1 MENEKTE
8 QEKPQEQQASQA
20 EQPAEQK
27 PDIYEQMKTLSEEE
41 KKLCPNKIS
50 EYIQALYTRG
60 LIEKMKDIGVKHVP
74 ISLTPSPIPKN
85 LFEKIFFYQI
95 AFNKIYNK
103 LSNDQAFIEKTLEP
117 ISSKDNHIQ
126 KLLEISKKSISN
138 EKRQKIKLSFFRND
152 YVLDKDQK
160 FLFLKEFNTNCS
172 NFEFS
177 FTNIL
182 LNFFD
187 YYSQK
192 YKKDFSKY
200 KEKNVEIPQN
210 KGNEIE
216 KFTDAIIEAIKLAF
230 PQDYKTS
237 SILFIVNENQNKYD
251 FHLENLRNELY
262 NKHEIRSCKLL
273 LNEVNTKITKDEEG
287 NLLKDGNK
295 ISLVYFNSFD
305 KNDFKDEESYKALEL
320 IELSKAIKVPDVNTY
335 LSSLKIFQYYLSKPD
350 IIMHYNHNE
359 LIINDILRFFGG
371 IYYLPDKSK
380 EERNDLIEKIKASPD
395 NYILKTKEEKTGEN
409 LKQIIN
415 SIGEG
420 DLPDEL
426 VNGIIV
432 EKYNP
437 PEHESVIIK
446 DENSKIEK
454 VISEYGIYGIILMN
468 DNNLVINKSVSFLIK
483 TGIKGESLDILDLP
497 CLIETK
503 IEPNIT
509 HKVEVKAEEIQK
521 YLDDLK
527 AAEEEKKKKEE
538 EEKKRLE
545 EEAKKKEEEEKKKEE
560 EKKEE
565 EKKEEEKKEEE
576 NKSKE
581 NKEEG
586 EVKKEENE
594 ENKEEE
600 KKEELN
606 QDEIDSAK
614 LADDLKKFDEEHP
627 KQEVPPDM
635 EYDIDNDYDIDQAEK
650 DTEINNALQA
660 SQNLMAEKEKEKNK
674 VVPQQNI
681 ANNNANN
688 ANNA

>member
-8 QEKPQEQQASQA
+8 QEKPQEQQPSQA
-20 EQPAEQK
+20 EQPVEQK

-41 KKLCPNKIS
+41 KNLCPKKIS
-50 EYIQALYTRG
+50 EFIQGLYTRG
-60 LIEKMKDIGVKHVP
+60 LIEKMKEVGVKHVP
-74 ISLTPSPIPKN
+74 ISLTPSPIPRN
-85 LFEKIFFYQI
+85 LFEKIYFYQI

-103 LSNDQAFIEKTLEP
+103 LSNDQTFIEKTLEP
-117 ISSKDNHIQ
+117 ISLKDNHIQ
-126 KLLEISKKSISN
+126 KLLEISKKSINN
-138 EKRQKIKLSFFRND
+138 EKKQKIKLSFFRND
-152 YVLDKDQK
+152 YILDKDQK
-160 FLFLKEFNTNCS
+160 FLFLKEFKTNSC

-182 LNFFD
+182 LNFFN
-187 YYSQK
+187 YYSEK

-200 KEKNVEIPQN
+200 KEKNIEIPQN

-216 KFTDAIIEAIKLAF
+216 KFSDAIIEAIKLAF

-237 SILFIVNENQNKYD
+237 NILFIVNEEQNKYD
-251 FHLENLRNELY
+251 FHLENLRNELF
-262 NKHEIRSCKLL
+262 NKHQIRSYKLL

-295 ISLVYFNSFD
+295 ISLVYFNSMD
-305 KNDFKDEESYKALEL
+305 KNDFKDEDSYKALEF
-320 IELSKAIKVPDVNTY
+320 IELSKAIKVPDINTY

-380 EERNDLIEKIKASPD
+380 EERNDLFEKIKSSPD
-395 NYILKTKEEKTGEN
+395 NYILKSTEEKTGDN

-437 PEHESVIIK
+437 PEHESIIIK
-446 DENSKIEK
+446 NENSKIEK
-454 VISEYGIYGIILMN
+454 VVSEYSIFGIILMN
-468 DNNLVINKSVSFLIK
+468 ENNLVINKSVSFLIK
-483 TGIKGESLDILDLP
+483 TGIKGESLDIYDLP
-497 CLIETK
+497 CLVETK
-503 IEPNIT
+503 IEPNLI

-565 EKKEEEKKEEE
+565 EKKEEEKKD
-576 NKSKE
+576 
-581 NKEEG
+581 
-586 EVKKEENE
+586 
-594 ENKEEE
+594 E
-600 KKEELN
+600 KKEE
-606 QDEIDSAK
+606 
-614 LADDLKKFDEEHP
+614 
-627 KQEVPPDM
+627 
-635 EYDIDNDYDIDQAEK
+635 
-650 DTEINNALQA
+650 
-660 SQNLMAEKEKEKNK
+660 
-674 VVPQQNI
+674 
-681 ANNNANN
+681 
-688 ANNA
+688 

>member
-237 SILFIVNENQNKYD
+237 SILFIVNENQNRYD

-320 IELSKAIKVPDVNTY
+320 IELSKAIRVPDVNTY

-395 NYILKTKEEKTGEN
+395 NYILKTNEEKTGEN

-415 SIGEG
+415 SVGEG

-503 IEPNIT
+503 IESNLT

-565 EKKEEEKKEEE
+565 EKKEEEKKEE
-576 NKSKE
+576 
-581 NKEEG
+581 
-586 EVKKEENE
+586 
-594 ENKEEE
+594 
-600 KKEELN
+600 
-606 QDEIDSAK
+606 
-614 LADDLKKFDEEHP
+614 
-627 KQEVPPDM
+627 
-635 EYDIDNDYDIDQAEK
+635 
-650 DTEINNALQA
+650 
-660 SQNLMAEKEKEKNK
+660 
-674 VVPQQNI
+674 
-681 ANNNANN
+681 
-688 ANNA
+688 

>member
-27 PDIYEQMKTLSEEE
+27 PDIYEQMNTLSEEE

-216 KFTDAIIEAIKLAF
+216 KFSEAIIEAIKLAF
-230 PQDYKTS
+230 PQDYKSS

-320 IELSKAIKVPDVNTY
+320 IELSKAIRVPDVNTY

-350 IIMHYNHNE
+350 NIMHYNHNE

-380 EERNDLIEKIKASPD
+380 EERNDLIEKIKVSPD
-395 NYILKTKEEKTGEN
+395 NYILKTNEEKTGEN

-415 SIGEG
+415 SVGEG

-437 PEHESVIIK
+437 PEHESIIIK

-565 EKKEEEKKEEE
+565 EKKEEEKKEE
-576 NKSKE
+576 
-581 NKEEG
+581 
-586 EVKKEENE
+586 
-594 ENKEEE
+594 
-600 KKEELN
+600 
-606 QDEIDSAK
+606 
-614 LADDLKKFDEEHP
+614 
-627 KQEVPPDM
+627 
-635 EYDIDNDYDIDQAEK
+635 
-650 DTEINNALQA
+650 
-660 SQNLMAEKEKEKNK
+660 
-674 VVPQQNI
+674 
-681 ANNNANN
+681 
-688 ANNA
+688 

>member
-8 QEKPQEQQASQA
+8 QEKPQEQQPSQA
-20 EQPAEQK
+20 EQPVEQK

-41 KKLCPNKIS
+41 KNLCPKKIS
-50 EYIQALYTRG
+50 EFIQGLYTRG
-60 LIEKMKDIGVKHVP
+60 LIEKMKEVGVKHVP
-74 ISLTPSPIPKN
+74 ISLTPSPIPRN
-85 LFEKIFFYQI
+85 LFEKIYFYQI

-103 LSNDQAFIEKTLEP
+103 LSNDQAFIEKTLEQ
-117 ISSKDNHIQ
+117 ISLKDNHIQ
-126 KLLEISKKSISN
+126 KLLEISKKSINN
-138 EKRQKIKLSFFRND
+138 EKKQKIKLSFFRND
-152 YVLDKDQK
+152 YILDKDQK
-160 FLFLKEFNTNCS
+160 FLFLKEFKTNSC

-182 LNFFD
+182 LNFFN
-187 YYSQK
+187 YYSEK
-192 YKKDFSKY
+192 YKKDFSNY
-200 KEKNVEIPQN
+200 KDKNVEIPQN

-216 KFTDAIIEAIKLAF
+216 KFSDAIIEAIKLAF
-230 PQDYKTS
+230 PQDYKS
-237 SILFIVNENQNKYD
+237 SNILFIVNEEQNKYD
-251 FHLENLRNELY
+251 FHLENLRNELF
-262 NKHEIRSCKLL
+262 NKHQIRSYKLL

-295 ISLVYFNSFD
+295 ISLVYFNSMD
-305 KNDFKDEESYKALEL
+305 KNDFKDEDSYKALEF
-320 IELSKAIKVPDVNTY
+320 IELSKAIKVPDINTY

-380 EERNDLIEKIKASPD
+380 EERNDLFEKIKSSPD
-395 NYILKTKEEKTGEN
+395 NYILKSTEEKTGDN

-454 VISEYGIYGIILMN
+454 VVSEYSIFGIILMN
-468 DNNLVINKSVSFLIK
+468 ENNLVINKSVSFLIK
-483 TGIKGESLDILDLP
+483 TGIKGESLDIYDLP
-497 CLIETK
+497 CLVETK
-503 IEPNIT
+503 IEPNLI

-565 EKKEEEKKEEE
+565 EKKEEEKKD
-576 NKSKE
+576 
-581 NKEEG
+581 
-586 EVKKEENE
+586 
-594 ENKEEE
+594 E
-600 KKEELN
+600 KKEE
-606 QDEIDSAK
+606 
-614 LADDLKKFDEEHP
+614 
-627 KQEVPPDM
+627 
-635 EYDIDNDYDIDQAEK
+635 
-650 DTEINNALQA
+650 
-660 SQNLMAEKEKEKNK
+660 
-674 VVPQQNI
+674 
-681 ANNNANN
+681 
-688 ANNA
+688 

>member
-27 PDIYEQMKTLSEEE
+27 PDIYEQMKILSEEE

-251 FHLENLRNELY
+251 FHLENLRNELF
-262 NKHEIRSCKLL
+262 NKHEIRSYKLL

-305 KNDFKDEESYKALEL
+305 KNDFKDEVSYKALEL

-395 NYILKTKEEKTGEN
+395 NYILKTNEEKTGEN

-415 SIGEG
+415 SVGEG

-446 DENSKIEK
+446 DENSKIDK

-483 TGIKGESLDILDLP
+483 TGIKGELLDILDLP

-545 EEAKKKEEEEKKKEE
+545 EEDKKKEEEEKKKEE

-565 EKKEEEKKEEE
+565 EKKEE
-576 NKSKE
+576 
-581 NKEEG
+581 
-586 EVKKEENE
+586 
-594 ENKEEE
+594 
-600 KKEELN
+600 
-606 QDEIDSAK
+606 
-614 LADDLKKFDEEHP
+614 
-627 KQEVPPDM
+627 
-635 EYDIDNDYDIDQAEK
+635 
-650 DTEINNALQA
+650 
-660 SQNLMAEKEKEKNK
+660 
-674 VVPQQNI
+674 
-681 ANNNANN
+681 
-688 ANNA
+688 

>member
-251 FHLENLRNELY
+251 FHLENLRNELF

-320 IELSKAIKVPDVNTY
+320 IELSKAIRVPDVNTY

-483 TGIKGESLDILDLP
+483 TGIKGESLDIYDLP
-497 CLIETK
+497 CLVETK
-503 IEPNIT
+503 IEPNLI

-565 EKKEEEKKEEE
+565 EKKEEEKKD
-576 NKSKE
+576 
-581 NKEEG
+581 
-586 EVKKEENE
+586 
-594 ENKEEE
+594 E
-600 KKEELN
+600 KKEE
-606 QDEIDSAK
+606 
-614 LADDLKKFDEEHP
+614 
-627 KQEVPPDM
+627 
-635 EYDIDNDYDIDQAEK
+635 
-650 DTEINNALQA
+650 
-660 SQNLMAEKEKEKNK
+660 
-674 VVPQQNI
+674 
-681 ANNNANN
+681 
-688 ANNA
+688 

>member
-126 KLLEISKKSISN
+126 KLLDISKKSISN

-152 YVLDKDQK
+152 YILDKDQK

-216 KFTDAIIEAIKLAF
+216 KFTEAIIEAIKLAF

-251 FHLENLRNELY
+251 FHLENLRNELF

-395 NYILKTKEEKTGEN
+395 NYILKTNEEKTGEN

-415 SIGEG
+415 SVGEG

-545 EEAKKKEEEEKKKEE
+545 EEAKKKEEEEKKKDE

-565 EKKEEEKKEEE
+565 EKKEEEKKEE
-576 NKSKE
+576 
-581 NKEEG
+581 
-586 EVKKEENE
+586 
-594 ENKEEE
+594 
-600 KKEELN
+600 
-606 QDEIDSAK
+606 
-614 LADDLKKFDEEHP
+614 
-627 KQEVPPDM
+627 
-635 EYDIDNDYDIDQAEK
+635 
-650 DTEINNALQA
+650 
-660 SQNLMAEKEKEKNK
+660 
-674 VVPQQNI
+674 
-681 ANNNANN
+681 
-688 ANNA
+688 

>member
-8 QEKPQEQQASQA
+8 QEKPQEQQASKA

-251 FHLENLRNELY
+251 FHLENLRNELF

-320 IELSKAIKVPDVNTY
+320 IELSKAIRVPDVNTY

-395 NYILKTKEEKTGEN
+395 NYILKTNEEKTGEN

-415 SIGEG
+415 SVGEG

-437 PEHESVIIK
+437 PEHESIIIK

-509 HKVEVKAEEIQK
+509 HKV
-521 YLDDLK
+521 
-527 AAEEEKKKKEE
+527 
-538 EEKKRLE
+538 
-545 EEAKKKEEEEKKKEE
+545 
-560 EKKEE
+560 
-565 EKKEEEKKEEE
+565 
-576 NKSKE
+576 
-581 NKEEG
+581 
-586 EVKKEENE
+586 
-594 ENKEEE
+594 
-600 KKEELN
+600 
-606 QDEIDSAK
+606 
-614 LADDLKKFDEEHP
+614 
-627 KQEVPPDM
+627 
-635 EYDIDNDYDIDQAEK
+635 
-650 DTEINNALQA
+650 
-660 SQNLMAEKEKEKNK
+660 
-674 VVPQQNI
+674 
-681 ANNNANN
+681 
-688 ANNA
+688 

>member
-8 QEKPQEQQASQA
+8 QEKPQEQQPSQA
-20 EQPAEQK
+20 EQPVEQK

-41 KKLCPNKIS
+41 KNLCPKKIS
-50 EYIQALYTRG
+50 EFIQGLYTRG
-60 LIEKMKDIGVKHVP
+60 LIEKMKEVGVKHVP
-74 ISLTPSPIPKN
+74 ISLTPSPIPRN
-85 LFEKIFFYQI
+85 LFEKIYFYQI

-117 ISSKDNHIQ
+117 ISLKDNHIQ
-126 KLLEISKKSISN
+126 KLLEISKKSINN
-138 EKRQKIKLSFFRND
+138 EKKQKIKLSFFRND
-152 YVLDKDQK
+152 YILDKDQK
-160 FLFLKEFNTNCS
+160 FLFLKEFKTNCC

-182 LNFFD
+182 LNFFN
-187 YYSQK
+187 YYSEK

-200 KEKNVEIPQN
+200 KDKNVEIPQN

-216 KFTDAIIEAIKLAF
+216 KFSDAIIEAIKLAF
-230 PQDYKTS
+230 PQDYKS
-237 SILFIVNENQNKYD
+237 SNILFIVNEEQNKYD
-251 FHLENLRNELY
+251 FHLENLRNELF
-262 NKHEIRSCKLL
+262 NKHQIRSYKLL

-295 ISLVYFNSFD
+295 ISLVYFNSMD
-305 KNDFKDEESYKALEL
+305 KNDFKDEDSYKALEF
-320 IELSKAIKVPDVNTY
+320 IELSKAIKVPDINTY

-380 EERNDLIEKIKASPD
+380 EERNDLFEKIKSSPD
-395 NYILKTKEEKTGEN
+395 NYILKSNEEKTGDN

-432 EKYNP
+432 EKYNS

-454 VISEYGIYGIILMN
+454 VVSEYSIFGIILMN
-468 DNNLVINKSVSFLIK
+468 ENNLVINKSVSFLIK
-483 TGIKGESLDILDLP
+483 TGIKGESLDIFDLP
-497 CLIETK
+497 CLVETK
-503 IEPNIT
+503 IEPNLI

-565 EKKEEEKKEEE
+565 EKKEEEKKD
-576 NKSKE
+576 
-581 NKEEG
+581 
-586 EVKKEENE
+586 
-594 ENKEEE
+594 E
-600 KKEELN
+600 KKEE
-606 QDEIDSAK
+606 
-614 LADDLKKFDEEHP
+614 
-627 KQEVPPDM
+627 
-635 EYDIDNDYDIDQAEK
+635 
-650 DTEINNALQA
+650 
-660 SQNLMAEKEKEKNK
+660 
-674 VVPQQNI
+674 
-681 ANNNANN
+681 
-688 ANNA
+688 

>member
-8 QEKPQEQQASQA
+8 QEKPQEQQPSQA
-20 EQPAEQK
+20 EQAVEQK
-27 PDIYEQMKTLSEEE
+27 PDIYEQMKTLSEED
-41 KKLCPNKIS
+41 KNLCPKKIS
-50 EYIQALYTRG
+50 EFIQGLYTRG
-60 LIEKMKDIGVKHVP
+60 LIEKMKEVGVKHVP
-74 ISLTPSPIPKN
+74 ISLTPSPIPRN
-85 LFEKIFFYQI
+85 LFEKIYFYQI

-117 ISSKDNHIQ
+117 ISLKDNHIK
-126 KLLEISKKSISN
+126 KLLEISKKSINN
-138 EKRQKIKLSFFRND
+138 EKKQKIKLSFFRND
-152 YVLDKDQK
+152 YILDKDQK
-160 FLFLKEFNTNCS
+160 FLFLKEFKTNCC

-182 LNFFD
+182 LNFFN
-187 YYSQK
+187 YYSEK

-216 KFTDAIIEAIKLAF
+216 KFSDAIIEAIKLAF

-237 SILFIVNENQNKYD
+237 NILFIVNEEQNKYD
-251 FHLENLRNELY
+251 FHLENLRNELF
-262 NKHEIRSCKLL
+262 NKYQIRSYKLL

-295 ISLVYFNSFD
+295 ISLVYFNSMD
-305 KNDFKDEESYKALEL
+305 KNDFKDEDSYKALEF
-320 IELSKAIKVPDVNTY
+320 IELSKAIKVPDINTY

-380 EERNDLIEKIKASPD
+380 EERNDLFEKIKSSPD
-395 NYILKTKEEKTGEN
+395 NYILKSNEEKTGDN

-426 VNGIIV
+426 VKGIIV

-437 PEHESVIIK
+437 PEHESIIIK
-446 DENSKIEK
+446 NENSKIEK
-454 VISEYGIYGIILMN
+454 VVNEYSIFGIILMN
-468 DNNLVINKSVSFLIK
+468 ENNLVINKSVSFLIK
-483 TGIKGESLDILDLP
+483 TGIKGESLDIFDLP
-497 CLIETK
+497 CLVETK
-503 IEPNIT
+503 IEPNSI

-565 EKKEEEKKEEE
+565 EKKEEEKKD
-576 NKSKE
+576 
-581 NKEEG
+581 
-586 EVKKEENE
+586 
-594 ENKEEE
+594 E
-600 KKEELN
+600 KKEE
-606 QDEIDSAK
+606 
-614 LADDLKKFDEEHP
+614 
-627 KQEVPPDM
+627 
-635 EYDIDNDYDIDQAEK
+635 
-650 DTEINNALQA
+650 
-660 SQNLMAEKEKEKNK
+660 
-674 VVPQQNI
+674 
-681 ANNNANN
+681 
-688 ANNA
+688 

>member
-216 KFTDAIIEAIKLAF
+216 KFSEAIIEAIKLAF

-320 IELSKAIKVPDVNTY
+320 IELSKAIKVPDINTY

-395 NYILKTKEEKTGEN
+395 NYILKTNEEKTGEN

-415 SIGEG
+415 SVGEG

-446 DENSKIEK
+446 DENSKIGK

-468 DNNLVINKSVSFLIK
+468 DNNLVINKSASFLIK

-565 EKKEEEKKEEE
+565 EKKEEEKKEE
-576 NKSKE
+576 
-581 NKEEG
+581 
-586 EVKKEENE
+586 
-594 ENKEEE
+594 
-600 KKEELN
+600 
-606 QDEIDSAK
+606 
-614 LADDLKKFDEEHP
+614 
-627 KQEVPPDM
+627 
-635 EYDIDNDYDIDQAEK
+635 
-650 DTEINNALQA
+650 
-660 SQNLMAEKEKEKNK
+660 
-674 VVPQQNI
+674 
-681 ANNNANN
+681 
-688 ANNA
+688 

>member
-1 MENEKTE
+1 MENEKAE
-8 QEKPQEQQASQA
+8 QEKPQEQQPSQA
-20 EQPAEQK
+20 EQPVEQK

-41 KKLCPNKIS
+41 KNLCPKKIS
-50 EYIQALYTRG
+50 EFIQGLYTRG
-60 LIEKMKDIGVKHVP
+60 LIEKMKEVGVKHVP

-85 LFEKIFFYQI
+85 LFEKIYFYQI

-103 LSNDQAFIEKTLEP
+103 LSNDQTFIEKTLEP
-117 ISSKDNHIQ
+117 ISLKDNHIQ
-126 KLLEISKKSISN
+126 KLLEISKKSINN
-138 EKRQKIKLSFFRND
+138 EKKQKIKLSFFRND
-152 YVLDKDQK
+152 YILDKDQK
-160 FLFLKEFNTNCS
+160 FLFLKEFKTNSC

-182 LNFFD
+182 LNFFN
-187 YYSQK
+187 YYSEK

-200 KEKNVEIPQN
+200 KDKNVEIPQN

-216 KFTDAIIEAIKLAF
+216 KFSDAIIEAIKLAF
-230 PQDYKTS
+230 PQDYKS
-237 SILFIVNENQNKYD
+237 SNILFIVNEEQNKYD
-251 FHLENLRNELY
+251 FHLENLRNELF
-262 NKHEIRSCKLL
+262 NKHQIRSYKLL
-273 LNEVNTKITKDEEG
+273 INEVNTKITKDEEG

-295 ISLVYFNSFD
+295 ISLVYFNSMD
-305 KNDFKDEESYKALEL
+305 KNDFKDEDSYKALEF
-320 IELSKAIKVPDVNTY
+320 IELSKAIKVPDINTY

-371 IYYLPDKSK
+371 IYYLPDKLK
-380 EERNDLIEKIKASPD
+380 EERNDLFEKIKTSPD
-395 NYILKTKEEKTGEN
+395 NYILKSTEEKTGDN

-437 PEHESVIIK
+437 PEHESIIIK
-446 DENSKIEK
+446 NENSKIEK
-454 VISEYGIYGIILMN
+454 VVSEYSIFGIILMN
-468 DNNLVINKSVSFLIK
+468 ENNLVINKSVSFLIK
-483 TGIKGESLDILDLP
+483 TGIKGESLDIYDLP
-497 CLIETK
+497 CLVETK
-503 IEPNIT
+503 IEPNLI

-565 EKKEEEKKEEE
+565 EKKEEEKKDD
-576 NKSKE
+576 
-581 NKEEG
+581 
-586 EVKKEENE
+586 KKEE
-594 ENKEEE
+594 
-600 KKEELN
+600 
-606 QDEIDSAK
+606 
-614 LADDLKKFDEEHP
+614 
-627 KQEVPPDM
+627 
-635 EYDIDNDYDIDQAEK
+635 
-650 DTEINNALQA
+650 
-660 SQNLMAEKEKEKNK
+660 
-674 VVPQQNI
+674 
-681 ANNNANN
+681 
-688 ANNA
+688 

>member
-216 KFTDAIIEAIKLAF
+216 KFTEAIIEAIKLAF

-251 FHLENLRNELY
+251 FHLENLRNELF

-320 IELSKAIKVPDVNTY
+320 IELSKAIRVPDVNTY

-395 NYILKTKEEKTGEN
+395 NYILKINEEKTGEN

-415 SIGEG
+415 SVGEG

-483 TGIKGESLDILDLP
+483 TGIKGESLDIFDLP
-497 CLIETK
+497 CLVETK
-503 IEPNIT
+503 IEPNLI

-565 EKKEEEKKEEE
+565 EKKEEEKKD
-576 NKSKE
+576 
-581 NKEEG
+581 
-586 EVKKEENE
+586 
-594 ENKEEE
+594 E
-600 KKEELN
+600 KKEE
-606 QDEIDSAK
+606 
-614 LADDLKKFDEEHP
+614 
-627 KQEVPPDM
+627 
-635 EYDIDNDYDIDQAEK
+635 
-650 DTEINNALQA
+650 
-660 SQNLMAEKEKEKNK
+660 
-674 VVPQQNI
+674 
-681 ANNNANN
+681 
-688 ANNA
+688 